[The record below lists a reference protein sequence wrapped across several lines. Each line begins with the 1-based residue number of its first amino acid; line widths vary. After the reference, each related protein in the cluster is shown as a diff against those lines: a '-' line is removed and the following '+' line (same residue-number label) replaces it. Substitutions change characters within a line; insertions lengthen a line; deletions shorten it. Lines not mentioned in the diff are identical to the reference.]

1 MEGVFIA
8 QAPNELHN
16 FVRAQLTEV
25 VCFQL
30 TEDCALEY
38 PKKFGFDVEAV
49 RALQPYEFICR
60 NNRGQ
65 EVRS

>member
-30 TEDCALEY
+30 TEDCAEY
-38 PKKFGFDVEAV
+38 AKKFGFDVEAV
-49 RALQPYEFICR
+49 RALQPYDFIWR